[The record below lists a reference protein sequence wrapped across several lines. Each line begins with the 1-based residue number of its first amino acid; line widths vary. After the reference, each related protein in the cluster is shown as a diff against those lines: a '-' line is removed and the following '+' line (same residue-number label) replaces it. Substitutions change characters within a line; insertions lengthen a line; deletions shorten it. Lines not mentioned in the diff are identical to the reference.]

1 MPRVTAKV
9 GSSVGLHARPASK
22 IAHAAAGLSST
33 VTIDGVDSSSA
44 LMIMTL
50 RAEQGDVVEVAGDVQ
65 ADVDRI
71 ATLIEQ
77 ELDAGGLALPLA
89 GGCI

>member
-1 MPRVTAKV
+1 
-9 GSSVGLHARPASK
+9 
-22 IAHAAAGLSST
+22 
-33 VTIDGVDSSSA
+33 
-44 LMIMTL
+44 MIMTL